1 MSYRNAQLHG
11 MRCALGT
18 LNGSGRRGPRNWAR
32 FGRKRANPFG
42 DGVRIE
48 KADLQ
53 TAVFRCAEYPEM
65 AEAVSKVWIE
75 KSDGEHSRLLLL
87 FTTIP
92 VAANESTYGANSAAF
107 PTVISFILTFDTA
120 WAVSRRSGDEV
131 HLWSPNGGFRQIR
144 HSMRGLQP
152 MASSSRSG
160 H

>member
-1 MSYRNAQLHG
+1 

-32 FGRKRANPFG
+32 FGRRRANPFG

-87 FTTIP
+87 FTT
-92 VAANESTYGANSAAF
+92 
-107 PTVISFILTFDTA
+107 
-120 WAVSRRSGDEV
+120 
-131 HLWSPNGGFRQIR
+131 
-144 HSMRGLQP
+144 
-152 MASSSRSG
+152 SSRKREHVWREFGGVPEGNFLRSDF
-160 H
+160 